1 MTFMRL
7 KLVGLMTYLIK
18 TPRSELSAPLKL
30 LYSATHRKGHIP
42 RNWKHTHYIQKKAT
56 GIKLKTTDQCP

>member
-18 TPRSELSAPLKL
+18 TPSSELSAPLEL
-30 LYSATHRKGHIP
+30 LYSATHRQGHIP
-42 RNWKHTHYIQKKAT
+42 SNWKHT
-56 GIKLKTTDQCP
+56 